1 MRRVAPVAGRD
12 LPDRVEMLGG
22 STTTIVT
29 STTSSNVLPA
39 ADRHAFRLSNASRT
53 CACRIRRSSLIARK
67 MRPRAPGKT
76 RVARIPIAPRPKKA
90 ASARTAVGAS
100 TIVRCQARLSEPMP
114 EQAIARS
121 LRPGAP
127 APRRPGAPPHGRAS
141 PFPGNGDLDHSATH
155 ISRRAPVTPP
165 VTPHASASSRRH
177 RRRTPIRPRRPAGP
191 RTASEPCYPVR
202 ACCARVA
209 CTAL

>member
-127 APRRPGAPPHGRAS
+127 PHGRAS

-191 RTASEPCYPVR
+191 RTAPEPCYPVR

-209 CTAL
+209 CTTL

>member
-1 MRRVAPVAGRD
+1 MRRVAPVAGRA

-39 ADRHAFRLSNASRT
+39 ADRHAFRLSNASRI

-121 LRPGAP
+121 RRPAPGA
-127 APRRPGAPPHGRAS
+127 RRPPHGRAS

>member
-127 APRRPGAPPHGRAS
+127 PHGRAS

-191 RTASEPCYPVR
+191 RTAPELCYPVR

-209 CTAL
+209 CTTL

>member
-1 MRRVAPVAGRD
+1 MRRVAPVAGRA

-39 ADRHAFRLSNASRT
+39 ADRHAFRLSNASRI
-53 CACRIRRSSLIARK
+53 CACRIRGSSLIARK

-76 RVARIPIAPRPKKA
+76 RVARRPIAPRPKKA

-100 TIVRCQARLSEPMP
+100 TIVRCQARFSNRCSSK
-114 EQAIARS
+114 RS
-121 LRPGAP
+121 PDRAAS

-141 PFPGNGDLDHSATH
+141 PFPGNGDLDHSVMH

>member
-121 LRPGAP
+121 
-127 APRRPGAPPHGRAS
+127 RRPGAPPHGRAS

>member
-100 TIVRCQARLSEPMP
+100 TIVRCQARLFEPMP

-121 LRPGAP
+121 L
-127 APRRPGAPPHGRAS
+127 RPGAPPHGRAS

-191 RTASEPCYPVR
+191 RTAPEPCYPVR

-209 CTAL
+209 CTTL

>member
-1 MRRVAPVAGRD
+1 MWRVAPVAGRD

-39 ADRHAFRLSNASRT
+39 ADRHAFRLSNASRI
-53 CACRIRRSSLIARK
+53 CACRIRGSSLIARK

-121 LRPGAP
+121 
-127 APRRPGAPPHGRAS
+127 RRPGAPPHGRAS
-141 PFPGNGDLDHSATH
+141 PFPGNGDLDHSVMH

>member
-127 APRRPGAPPHGRAS
+127 PHGRAS
-141 PFPGNGDLDHSATH
+141 PFPGNGDLDHSVMH

>member
-1 MRRVAPVAGRD
+1 MRRVAPVAGRA

-39 ADRHAFRLSNASRT
+39 ADRHAFRLSNASRI

-100 TIVRCQARLSEPMP
+100 TIVRCQARLFEPMP

-121 LRPGAP
+121 L
-127 APRRPGAPPHGRAS
+127 RPGAPPHGRAS

>member
-1 MRRVAPVAGRD
+1 MRRVAPVAGRA

-39 ADRHAFRLSNASRT
+39 ADRHAFRLSNASRI

-76 RVARIPIAPRPKKA
+76 RVARIPIAPRPKEA

-100 TIVRCQARLSEPMP
+100 TIVRCQARLFEPMP
-114 EQAIARS
+114 EQAIA
-121 LRPGAP
+121 P
-127 APRRPGAPPHGRAS
+127 PRRPGAPPHGRAS

-191 RTASEPCYPVR
+191 CTASEPCYPVR

-209 CTAL
+209 CTTL

>member
-1 MRRVAPVAGRD
+1 MRRVAPVAGRA

-53 CACRIRRSSLIARK
+53 CACRIRRSSLIAHRSQDAAARARK
-67 MRPRAPGKT
+67 DSRDAHTDRAAPERGSQRANRRRRVDHRPMPSASFRTDARASD
-76 RVARIPIAPRPKKA
+76 RPIAP
-90 ASARTAVGAS
+90 
-100 TIVRCQARLSEPMP
+100 
-114 EQAIARS
+114 
-121 LRPGAP
+121 
-127 APRRPGAPPHGRAS
+127 PRRPGAPPHCRAS

-191 RTASEPCYPVR
+191 RTAPEPCYPVR

-209 CTAL
+209 CTTL

>member
-1 MRRVAPVAGRD
+1 MRRVAPVAGRA

-53 CACRIRRSSLIARK
+53 CACRIRRSSLIAHRSQDAAARARK
-67 MRPRAPGKT
+67 DSRGAHTDRAAPERGSQRANRRRRVDHRPMPSASFRTDARASD
-76 RVARIPIAPRPKKA
+76 RPIAP
-90 ASARTAVGAS
+90 
-100 TIVRCQARLSEPMP
+100 
-114 EQAIARS
+114 
-121 LRPGAP
+121 
-127 APRRPGAPPHGRAS
+127 PRRPGAPPHCRAS

-191 RTASEPCYPVR
+191 RTAPEPCYPVR

-209 CTAL
+209 CTTL

>member
-39 ADRHAFRLSNASRT
+39 ADRHAFRLSNASRI

-76 RVARIPIAPRPKKA
+76 RVARIPIAPRPKEA

-121 LRPGAP
+121 
-127 APRRPGAPPHGRAS
+127 RRPGAPPHCRAS

-191 RTASEPCYPVR
+191 RTAPEPCYPVR

-209 CTAL
+209 CTTL

>member
-1 MRRVAPVAGRD
+1 MRRVAPVAGRA

-39 ADRHAFRLSNASRT
+39 ADRHAFRLSNASRI

-67 MRPRAPGKT
+67 MRPRARKDSRGAHTDRAAPEKGSQRANRRR
-76 RVARIPIAPRPKKA
+76 RVDHRPMPSASFRTDARASDRPIAP
-90 ASARTAVGAS
+90 
-100 TIVRCQARLSEPMP
+100 
-114 EQAIARS
+114 
-121 LRPGAP
+121 
-127 APRRPGAPPHGRAS
+127 PRRPGAPPHGRAS

-191 RTASEPCYPVR
+191 RTAPEPCYPVR

-209 CTAL
+209 CTTL

>member
-127 APRRPGAPPHGRAS
+127 PHGRAS

>member
-39 ADRHAFRLSNASRT
+39 ADRHAFRLSNASRI
-53 CACRIRRSSLIARK
+53 CACRIRGSSLIARK

-76 RVARIPIAPRPKKA
+76 RVARRPIAPRPKEA

-121 LRPGAP
+121 LRPA
-127 APRRPGAPPHGRAS
+127 ARVRVIAPPPASNADPAAQAGRPTHRVRTLLSRAS
-141 PFPGNGDLDHSATH
+141 LLCPRGMHCAL
-155 ISRRAPVTPP
+155 RA
-165 VTPHASASSRRH
+165 
-177 RRRTPIRPRRPAGP
+177 RRTAQRKSNRAQQPIRIPHPPSRSGLR
-191 RTASEPCYPVR
+191 
-202 ACCARVA
+202 
-209 CTAL
+209 

>member
-1 MRRVAPVAGRD
+1 MRRVAPVAGRA

-39 ADRHAFRLSNASRT
+39 ADRHAFRLSNASRI

-76 RVARIPIAPRPKKA
+76 RVARIPIAPRPKEA

-100 TIVRCQARLSEPMP
+100 TIVRCQARLFEPMP

-121 LRPGAP
+121 
-127 APRRPGAPPHGRAS
+127 RRPGAPPHGRAS

-202 ACCARVA
+202 VCCARVA

>member
-1 MRRVAPVAGRD
+1 MRRVAPVAGRA

-39 ADRHAFRLSNASRT
+39 ADRHAFRLSNASRI
-53 CACRIRRSSLIARK
+53 CACRIRGSSLIAHRSQDAAARARK
-67 MRPRAPGKT
+67 DSRGAQTDRAAPEKGSQRANRRRRVDHRPMPSASFRTDARASD
-76 RVARIPIAPRPKKA
+76 RPIAP
-90 ASARTAVGAS
+90 
-100 TIVRCQARLSEPMP
+100 
-114 EQAIARS
+114 
-121 LRPGAP
+121 
-127 APRRPGAPPHGRAS
+127 PRRPGAPPHGRAS

>member
-1 MRRVAPVAGRD
+1 MRRVAPVAGRA

-39 ADRHAFRLSNASRT
+39 ADRHAFRLSNASRI

-100 TIVRCQARLSEPMP
+100 TIVRCQARLFEPMP

-121 LRPGAP
+121 L
-127 APRRPGAPPHGRAS
+127 RPGAPPHGRAS

-191 RTASEPCYPVR
+191 RTAPEPCYPVR

-209 CTAL
+209 CTTL

>member
-39 ADRHAFRLSNASRT
+39 ADRHAFRLSNASRI
-53 CACRIRRSSLIARK
+53 CACRIRGSSLARCGRARPERLAWRADRSRRARK
-67 MRPRAPGKT
+67 RQP
-76 RVARIPIAPRPKKA
+76 AREPP
-90 ASARTAVGAS
+90 SARRPSSDAKRVFPN
-100 TIVRCQARLSEPMP
+100 RCPSK
-114 EQAIARS
+114 RS
-121 LRPGAP
+121 PDRAAP

>member
-1 MRRVAPVAGRD
+1 MRRVAPVAGRA

-127 APRRPGAPPHGRAS
+127 PHGRAS

>member
-1 MRRVAPVAGRD
+1 
-12 LPDRVEMLGG
+12 MLGG

-39 ADRHAFRLSNASRT
+39 ADRHAFRLSNASRI
-53 CACRIRRSSLIARK
+53 CACRIRGSSLIAHRSSLIAHRSSLIARK

-127 APRRPGAPPHGRAS
+127 PHGRAS

-191 RTASEPCYPVR
+191 RTAPEPCYPVR

-209 CTAL
+209 CTTL

>member
-1 MRRVAPVAGRD
+1 MRRVAPVAGRA

-39 ADRHAFRLSNASRT
+39 ADRHAFRLSNASRI

-121 LRPGAP
+121 
-127 APRRPGAPPHGRAS
+127 RRPGAPPHGRAS

>member
-1 MRRVAPVAGRD
+1 MRRVAPVAGRA

-39 ADRHAFRLSNASRT
+39 ADRQIVEREPHLRLQNSW
-53 CACRIRRSSLIARK
+53 LIAHRSQDAAARARK
-67 MRPRAPGKT
+67 DSRGAQTDRAAPERGSQRANRRRRVDHRPMPSASFRTDARASD
-76 RVARIPIAPRPKKA
+76 RPIAP
-90 ASARTAVGAS
+90 
-100 TIVRCQARLSEPMP
+100 
-114 EQAIARS
+114 
-121 LRPGAP
+121 
-127 APRRPGAPPHGRAS
+127 PRRPGAPPHGRAS

>member
-76 RVARIPIAPRPKKA
+76 RVARRPIAPRPKEA

-100 TIVRCQARLSEPMP
+100 TIVRCQARLFEPML

-121 LRPGAP
+121 RRLGAP

-141 PFPGNGDLDHSATH
+141 PFPGNGDLDHSVMH